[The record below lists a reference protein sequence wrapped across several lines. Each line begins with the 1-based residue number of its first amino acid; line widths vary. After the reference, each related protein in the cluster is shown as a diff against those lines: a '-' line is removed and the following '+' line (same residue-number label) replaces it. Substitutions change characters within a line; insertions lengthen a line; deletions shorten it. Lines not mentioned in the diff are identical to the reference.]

1 MAGTE
6 GELLSG
12 WSCVV
17 HRPSEDP
24 EPSELPSTVDITAF
38 SSGLSVE
45 PANEAQ
51 QKDNSDSESDSEAD
65 SSVSC
70 QLFQRH
76 RDLAYFSLKTIHFL
90 KNKNLTGLLFTLW
103 RKTKTVGIFCFQC
116 WLT

>member
-6 GELLSG
+6 GGVAQTELLSG

-45 PANEAQ
+45 PASETQ
-51 QKDNSDSESDSEAD
+51 QKENSDSDSDSEAD
-65 SSVSC
+65 SSVSRR
-70 QLFQRH
+70 FT
-76 RDLAYFSLKTIHFL
+76 SLRYLRGIDYLPCNFDEQICGNVCKFL
-90 KNKNLTGLLFTLW
+90 
-103 RKTKTVGIFCFQC
+103 
-116 WLT
+116 